1 MYIVNLLT
9 VHSLPNREQINP
21 LLYMAGKMPWNFTSN
36 VAAMGPWMSGF
47 NGFCT
52 TPRWMLNL
60 PPALQIGSLHAVG
73 LCGWHPIWHARV
85 ILLAL
90 CSFGLLPLITLYLAC
105 YHRQALRGR
114 EMFQRFCVVYGLVT
128 FLMAPLFGR
137 SMERLFLYSW
147 PLFLIITPVVIAQ
160 ALRGKKVAWKTLLGL
175 HLATAWLDLLLF
187 NYWEQGSPVRAW
199 GLCAVIVAVN
209 LLAWLLLRRADRR
222 PVGPAGALETV

>member
-1 MYIVNLLT
+1 
-9 VHSLPNREQINP
+9 
-21 LLYMAGKMPWNFTSN
+21 
-36 VAAMGPWMSGF
+36 
-47 NGFCT
+47 
-52 TPRWMLNL
+52 
-60 PPALQIGSLHAVG
+60 
-73 LCGWHPIWHARV
+73 
-85 ILLAL
+85 
-90 CSFGLLPLITLYLAC
+90 
-105 YHRQALRGR
+105 
-114 EMFQRFCVVYGLVT
+114 MFQRFCVVYGLVT